1 MYVKPGLG
9 PLTPNP
15 PKKALENRYRAEM
28 HLHSPIFKDS
38 SLKKIWPIT
47 LMHVEKCKRG
57 VTDRTL
63 LYGLKRNLTKNF
75 KIVSGDWF

>member
-38 SLKKIWPIT
+38 SLKKNMTNNFNACWK
-47 LMHVEKCKRG
+47 MQKRG
-57 VTDRTL
+57 HRQNPTL
-63 LYGLKRNLTKNF
+63 WIKKKFNKKL
-75 KIVSGDWF
+75 

>member
-38 SLKKIWPIT
+38 SLKKNMT
-47 LMHVEKCKRG
+47 
-57 VTDRTL
+57 
-63 LYGLKRNLTKNF
+63 NNF
-75 KIVSGDWF
+75 NAC